1 MLANSLSLFR
11 FQSLRADSGWNRE
24 KGNYMEESEG
34 NKKNH
39 PVKVKLGGL
48 AMVERLQL
56 KGNTQYVQK
65 HRKKQMNSELLEEC
79 SLIRHHDFRH

>member
-1 MLANSLSLFR
+1 MLANSLALFR

-24 KGNYMEESEG
+24 NGNYMEESEG

-48 AMVERLQL
+48 AMVEPRGIEPLIQKQNFYCSSSYFLDSLLILLQ
-56 KGNTQYVQK
+56 K
-65 HRKKQMNSELLEEC
+65 
-79 SLIRHHDFRH
+79 